1 MTYLFYFGHPA
12 QYLFLRATI
21 KELIKLPEHGVVITI
36 KSKDVLEELIKLDEL
51 PYINIQQT
59 ERGNSKFSIA
69 FNLFKRTIKL
79 FRLALKYKPN
89 LMIGTDATIAQ
100 IGFLLNIHRISITE
114 DDYEVI
120 KSLAKL
126 TYPYTEHIL
135 CPNVCQVGQWAHK
148 KIGYS
153 GYMKL
158 GYLHPGVF
166 KPDKLILNKYDLN
179 KKYALIRLAKLNA
192 HHDFGIKGIS
202 EETLQTILNTLKE
215 KGITAYIS
223 SEKEIPSEFKP
234 YLLNI
239 SPSDMHHVLANAQ
252 LLICDSQSM
261 SVEAAVLGIPS
272 IRISDFAGKISVL
285 EELEKSYE
293 LTFGISP
300 ADTNEI
306 FRKLNELV
314 ALSDLTETFQ
324 LRKKK
329 MLKEKINVSAYLLWL
344 LKNYPESIDQLK
356 KDTALEN
363 QFIANS

>member
-21 KELIKLPEHGVVITI
+21 KELKKLPENTVIITL
-36 KSKDVLEELIKLDEL
+36 KSKDVLEDLIQSDEL
-51 PYINIQQT
+51 PYINVQPT
-59 ERGNSKFSIA
+59 ERRNSKLSIA
-69 FNLFKRTIKL
+69 FNLVKRTFKL
-79 FRLALKYKPN
+79 FRLALKYKPD

-100 IGFLLNIHRISITE
+100 VGFLLNIHRITITE
-114 DDYEVI
+114 DDYDVI

-135 CPNVCQVGQWAHK
+135 CPNVCQVGKWANK

-158 GYLHPGVF
+158 GYLHPSVF
-166 KPDKLILNKYDLN
+166 KPDKLMLNKYNLVE
-179 KKYALIRLAKLNA
+179 KYALIRLAKLNA

-202 EETLQTILNTLKE
+202 EVTLRAILNTLKE
-215 KGITAYIS
+215 KGITVRIS
-223 SEKEIPSEFKP
+223 SEKKIPSEFSS
-234 YLLNI
+234 YLLQI

-285 EELEKSYE
+285 EELERSYE

-300 ADTNEI
+300 LDTNRI
-306 FRKLNELV
+306 FRKLNELL
-314 ALSDLTETFQ
+314 ALSDLNETFQ
-324 LRKKK
+324 LRKEK

-344 LKNYPESIDQLK
+344 LKHYPESIGQLK
-356 KDTALEN
+356 RDSTIEN
-363 QFIANS
+363 QFIEY

>member
-1 MTYLFYFGHPA
+1 MNILFYFGHPA

-21 KELIKLPEHGVVITI
+21 KEFIKLPGHGVIITI
-36 KSKDVLEELIKLDEL
+36 KSKDVLEELIKSDNL

-59 ERGNSKFSIA
+59 ERGNSKFSIVL
-69 FNLFKRTIKL
+69 NLLKRTLKL
-79 FRLALKYKPN
+79 FRLALTYKPD

-100 IGFLLNIHRISITE
+100 IGFLLNIHRITITE
-114 DDYEVI
+114 DDYDVI

-126 TYPYTEHIL
+126 TYPYTEYIL
-135 CPNVCQVGQWAHK
+135 CPNACHLGKWAHK

-158 GYLHPGVF
+158 GYLHPSVF
-166 KPDKLILNKYDLN
+166 KPDKLILNKYSLQN
-179 KKYALIRLAKLNA
+179 KYALIRLAKLNA

-202 EETLQTILNTLKE
+202 EATLQIILNTLKE

-234 YLLNI
+234 YLLAI

-272 IRISDFAGKISVL
+272 IRISDFAGRISVL
-285 EELEKSYE
+285 EELERSYE

-300 ADTNEI
+300 LDTKGI
-306 FRKLNELV
+306 FRKLNELL
-314 ALSDLTETFQ
+314 ALSDINETFQ
-324 LRKKK
+324 LRKEK

-356 KDTALEN
+356 KDPAIEN
-363 QFIANS
+363 QFIVNS

>member
-21 KELIKLPEHGVVITI
+21 KELIKLPEHKVIITI
-36 KSKDVLEELIKLDEL
+36 KSKDVLEDLIKTDEL

-59 ERGNSKFSIA
+59 ERGNSKFSIVI
-69 FNLFKRTIKL
+69 NLLKRTLKL
-79 FRLALKYKPN
+79 FRIALKYKPD

-100 IGFLLNIHRISITE
+100 VGFLLNIHRITITE
-114 DDYEVI
+114 DDYDVI

-126 TYPYTEHIL
+126 TYPYTEHVL
-135 CPNVCQVGQWAHK
+135 CPNVCQVGKWAHK
-148 KIGYS
+148 KISYS

-166 KPDKLILNKYDLN
+166 KPDKLILNKYGLQN
-179 KKYALIRLAKLNA
+179 KYALIRLAKLNA

-202 EETLQTILNTLKE
+202 EGTLQAILNTLKE

-223 SEKEIPSEFKP
+223 SEKDTLSEFKP

-261 SVEAAVLGIPS
+261 SVEAAVLGVPS

-285 EELEKSYE
+285 EELERSYQ

-300 ADTNEI
+300 TDTKGI
-306 FRKLNELV
+306 FSKLNEL
-314 ALSDLTETFQ
+314 LSFQDLSEIFQ
-324 LRKKK
+324 KRKTK
-329 MLKEKINVSAYLLWL
+329 MLMEKIDVTAYLLWL

-356 KDTALEN
+356 NDPAIEK
-363 QFIANS
+363 QFIN